1 MSTDMARIIPQG
13 LVQTNLRLVRGAGW
27 CTMPAMRTGHAL
39 LSLLIGLAAA
49 AGLGW
54 LVYSTPPTTPN
65 LATALALLVIAV
77 AGLAAPLL
85 GWLHRRIPF
94 GGRPPTARAALR
106 QALLLGLAA
115 GAIALLQLRSLLDG
129 TLLLGVLALVVLV
142 EVFMQSRRAQA

>member
-1 MSTDMARIIPQG
+1 M
-13 LVQTNLRLVRGAGW
+13 NLKAS
-27 CTMPAMRTGHAL
+27 L
-39 LSLLIGLAAA
+39 LSLLAGAAAA

-54 LVYSTPPTTPN
+54 LIYSTPPTTPN
-65 LATALALLVIAV
+65 LATALALLVLAV

-85 GWLHRRIPF
+85 SWLHRRVPF

-106 QALLLGLAA
+106 QGLLIGLAA
-115 GAIALLQLRSLLDG
+115 GAIALLQLRDLLDG

>member
-1 MSTDMARIIPQG
+1 
-13 LVQTNLRLVRGAGW
+13 
-27 CTMPAMRTGHAL
+27 MPAMRTGHAL

-77 AGLAAPLL
+77 AGLAAPPLS
-85 GWLHRRIPF
+85 WLHRRIPF
-94 GGRPPTARAALR
+94 GGRPSTARAALR
-106 QALLLGLAA
+106 QALLIGLAA

-129 TLLLGVLALVVLV
+129 TLLLGVLALVVLG
-142 EVFMQSRRAQA
+142 EVFMQSRRARA

>member
-1 MSTDMARIIPQG
+1 MTI
-13 LVQTNLRLVRGAGW
+13 
-27 CTMPAMRTGHAL
+27 MRTGHAL

-54 LVYSTPPTTPN
+54 LVYSTPPTNPN
-65 LATALALLVIAV
+65 LATAIVLLVVAV
-77 AGLAAPLL
+77 AGIMAPLL
-85 GWLHRRIPF
+85 SWLHRRVPF

-106 QALLLGLAA
+106 QAVLLGLAA

>member
-1 MSTDMARIIPQG
+1 
-13 LVQTNLRLVRGAGW
+13 
-27 CTMPAMRTGHAL
+27 MPAMRTGHAL
-39 LSLLIGLAAA
+39 LSLLVGLAAA

-54 LVYSTPPTTPN
+54 LVTNTPPTNPN
-65 LATALALLVIAV
+65 LATAMVLLVAAV
-77 AGLAAPLL
+77 TGLSAPLL

-106 QALLLGLAA
+106 QALLIGLAA
-115 GAIALLQLRSLLDG
+115 GAIALLQLRNLLDG